1 MEPKGGV
8 TGGLN
13 GFDYFIEFVYFMDV
27 WMCGVEKKKA
37 ASPGGCTAVLFMW
50 SAELKHVIKV
60 TKPLCTGASSTHPNS
75 LHLN

>member
-13 GFDYFIEFVYFMDV
+13 GFDYFIEFVYLMDV
-27 WMCGVEKKKA
+27 WGRKKKA
-37 ASPGGCTAVLFMW
+37 ASHGGCTAVLFMW